1 MKKLI
6 FLAHFCL
13 GTYNQFTVCHSDK
26 ELQWDSSLLFI
37 HTTVLC
43 EQTKADCKVI
53 CTSGDFHSLLCLF
66 LCLSVSITVAMKAHP
81 RWDLLENAHM
91 FYTGAALMA
100 LGSVF
105 VISSFM
111 ALGVTGTF
119 LGKSSTHAPVP
130 HTHLHTH
137 GGKSPSPAFRW
148 NLIHCS
154 LISYIT
160 FIIESDSSCDYA

>member
-1 MKKLI
+1 MRHF
-6 FLAHFCL
+6 FL
-13 GTYNQFTVCHSDK
+13 FTQPYYVSK
-26 ELQWDSSLLFI
+26 Q
-37 HTTVLC
+37 
-43 EQTKADCKVI
+43 ADCKVI
-53 CTSGDFHSLLCLF
+53 CTSGDFHSLLRLF

-148 NLIHCS
+148 NLIHR
-154 LISYIT
+154 
-160 FIIESDSSCDYA
+160 DVVH

>member
-1 MKKLI
+1 MSFRQRAAVGCI
-6 FLAHFCL
+6 
-13 GTYNQFTVCHSDK
+13 T
-26 ELQWDSSLLFI
+26 FI
-37 HTTVLC
+37 HTTVLL
-43 EQTKADCKVI
+43 EQTKADWKVI
-53 CTSGDFHSLLCLF
+53 FGLLVIFTLSYVCS

-81 RWDLLENAHM
+81 RWELLENAHM
-91 FYTGAALMA
+91 FYTGAGLMA

-137 GGKSPSPAFRW
+137 ALHTRPKIHSPSAK
-148 NLIHCS
+148 CK
-154 LISYIT
+154 
-160 FIIESDSSCDYA
+160 